1 MKDLKKKRRFPSPHK
16 PVRPV
21 VVNAPEGMRILVGRN
36 SVEAIL
42 LRDASRVAELLVS
55 AEERGRAQHLLTI
68 AQEAG
73 VKISFVQKEELS
85 KRAGSDSHQG
95 FIALIQG
102 TLVAT
107 RQVLLETYREASQYL
122 IVALDGVL
130 DPHNVGAIIRAA
142 ECFGIDGVVWS
153 KNRSSGITPAVTK
166 VAVGATE
173 LVPLYEVANL
183 ADTLLA
189 LEKECGA
196 SIICADGGN
205 DAMVLG
211 RIPLNDRLVL
221 VLGAEGDGVSDL
233 IKRRAQCRVQIPM
246 RGQIDSLNVSQA
258 AAVFFYE
265 LKRLRE

>member
-1 MKDLKKKRRFPSPHK
+1 MKDSNKKKRFASAHK
-16 PVRPV
+16 AGRA
-21 VVNAPEGMRILVGRN
+21 APPQATDGMRMVIGRN
-36 SVEAIL
+36 TIEAVL
-42 LRDASRVAELLVS
+42 LRDPSRVVELLVS
-55 AEERGRAQHLLTI
+55 AEERGRAEQLLTT
-68 AQEAG
+68 AQRAG
-73 VKISFVQKEELS
+73 VKVSFIQKAELS

-102 TLVAT
+102 ELLGT
-107 RQVLLETYREASQYL
+107 RQALLEHTREADRYL

-153 KNRSSGITPAVTK
+153 KNRSPGITPAVTK

-173 LVPLYEVANL
+173 LVPLYQVANL

-189 LEKECGA
+189 LEKESGA
-196 SIICADGGN
+196 SIMCADGGEG
-205 DAMVLG
+205 AVALG
-211 RIPLNDRLVL
+211 RAVTQERLVL

-233 IKRRAQCRVQIPM
+233 IKRRAQIRVQIPM
-246 RGQIDSLNVSQA
+246 LGQIDSLNVSQA